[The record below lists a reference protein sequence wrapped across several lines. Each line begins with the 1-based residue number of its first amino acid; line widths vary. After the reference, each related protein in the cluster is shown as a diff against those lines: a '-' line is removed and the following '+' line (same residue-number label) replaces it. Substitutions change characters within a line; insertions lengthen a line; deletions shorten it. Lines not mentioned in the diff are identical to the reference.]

1 MAEGLHGTSG
11 TGTIVALLA
20 SLDYEK
26 VGPVATRA
34 FCRDA
39 RLLRSRNSP
48 TVAYLDS
55 LSHWFFVVL
64 VQVNPAQFISF
75 GKNCSL
81 GNRYSVVRFS
91 LG

>member
-26 VGPVATRA
+26 VGPVATRVSPV
-34 FCRDA
+34 D
-39 RLLRSRNSP
+39 LLRSRNSP